1 MMISEA
7 EFDEKYRAMDVSK
20 HGDQMAPTY
29 RDALV
34 FATENNLSEQ
44 HIWAITE
51 GDEDDSLY
59 ANPGAHLV
67 NVIGYVVTENPWE
80 SEDLVAMYFED
91 ESEDLA
97 PAPGM

>member
-1 MMISEA
+1 MISEA
-7 EFDEKYRAMDVSK
+7 DFDQKYEAMEVSR

-29 RDALV
+29 QDALN
-34 FATENNLSEQ
+34 FAKENNLNEQ

-51 GDEDDSLY
+51 GDNCESLF

-67 NVIGYVVTENPWE
+67 NVIGYVVTKNPWE
-80 SEDLVAMYFED
+80 SEDLIAMYFED
-91 ESEDLA
+91 ESDDLE

>member
-1 MMISEA
+1 MTISEA
-7 EFDEKYRAMDVSK
+7 EFDEKYRAMAVTR
-20 HGDQMAPTY
+20 HGDLIAPSY

-34 FATENNLSEQ
+34 FAADNNLSEN

-51 GDEDDSLY
+51 GDECESLF

-67 NVIGYVVTENPWE
+67 NVIGYVVTEEPWE
-80 SEDLVAMYFED
+80 SEDLVAVYFED
-91 ESEDLA
+91 ESEDLE